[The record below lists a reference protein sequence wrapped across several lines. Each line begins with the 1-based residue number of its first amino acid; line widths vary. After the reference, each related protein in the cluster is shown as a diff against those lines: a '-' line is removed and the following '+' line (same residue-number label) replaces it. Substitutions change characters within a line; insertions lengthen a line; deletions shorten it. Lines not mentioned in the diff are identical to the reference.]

1 MINAGQMDQR
11 VTLQQR
17 ASGQNALGEVV
28 GSWVDVDTVWA
39 KVEPLRGREYFASG
53 AMQTAVEVRITIRRR
68 ADVSTT
74 WRVLWRGQAH
84 EVVSV
89 IDPRAQG
96 ETLEL
101 MCTAGIRDG
110 RS

>member
-17 ASGQNALGEVV
+17 AAGQNTLGEVV
-28 GSWVDVDTVWA
+28 GTWTDVATVWA

-53 AMQTAVEVRITIRRR
+53 QMQTAVEVRITIRAR
-68 ADVSTT
+68 ADVRTT

-89 IDPRAQG
+89 IDPRAGG
-96 ETLEL
+96 EYLEL

-110 RS
+110 RA